1 MIHNRYLRSVALAA
15 ATVLLLS
22 GPAMAAGLFE
32 PHVAQ
37 TQSTPTHVQSANLC
51 SEVCLSGL
59 AVRHVAVGATPS
71 PTLCSEV
78 CDSARAGTH
87 VGIDRPLAAVSSHGN
102 SFDWGDAA
110 IGAGAAIVLML
121 VIAVGVRHTVNRRTH
136 PRLAKAA

>member
-1 MIHNRYLRSVALAA
+1 MIHNRYLRSVALAL

-32 PHVAQ
+32 PHAAQ
-37 TQSTPTHVQSANLC
+37 IQTTPTHVQSTNLC
-51 SEVCLSGL
+51 SEVCLSAL
-59 AVRHVAVGATPS
+59 AVRHV
-71 PTLCSEV
+71 
-78 CDSARAGTH
+78 GT
-87 VGIDRPLAAVSSHGN
+87 GRPLAAVSPHGN

-121 VIAVGVRHTVNRRTH
+121 VIAGGVRHTVNRRTH